1 MMKNV
6 YSLNANQIDSQ
17 NFLLNVLYRDNDSG
31 GKVNYLPGTPV
42 ADQNLLKLFNWDRL
56 NVNNDIQ
63 NNTNGQQGDGLFD
76 FVQGIT
82 VDAQNGR
89 VMFTKAQPFGNYLES
104 VLGSNDPKFVF
115 NELYTQ
121 QNKSLLKII

>member
-1 MMKNV
+1 M
-6 YSLNANQIDSQ
+6 
-17 NFLLNVLYRDNDSG
+17 LNVLYRDNDSG

-82 VDAQNGR
+82 VDAQK
-89 VMFTKAQPFGNYLES
+89 TK
-104 VLGSNDPKFVF
+104 SNVYQSSTFLVI
-115 NELYTQ
+115 T
-121 QNKSLLKII
+121 